1 MPNQPPIPSKGWCPE
16 IALGHFQANSL
27 PTVLEDQ
34 PEAPRLVGW
43 NRPNIE
49 PQTKRLGWLEFR
61 PFFVAKC
68 VVVRFLFTWKKGKIM
83 ESGKK
88 VLMVKKKS
96 VDNSVFC
103 TIAASDHVPSRNFQ
117 IPNPLQIF
125 KIMFVQPT
133 KKRNADIN
141 KKNTEK
147 KQHGSGKKILS
158 NHFLPSFF

>member
-1 MPNQPPIPSKGWCPE
+1 
-16 IALGHFQANSL
+16 
-27 PTVLEDQ
+27 
-34 PEAPRLVGW
+34 
-43 NRPNIE
+43 
-49 PQTKRLGWLEFR
+49 LEFR

-96 VDNSVFC
+96 VDSSVFC

-147 KQHGSGKKILS
+147 KQHGSGKKRLS
-158 NHFLPSFF
+158 NHFLPGFFLRTTTSLYTDRSVKSSHPSPSRYPRCCQGC